1 MALDQE
7 TDTAHIPKEPRI
19 LISTRTLVLLRR
31 CFQTF
36 FLLYFLFLLV
46 QTRLSTDILI
56 DYSMALEGFRPFVID
71 RSVDFFFRIDPLL
84 RLTTLVGGTLWWTGI
99 AWGAG
104 LVLLTI
110 LLGRV
115 FCGFICPFGS
125 LHQLASLGVR
135 ARHPSNA
142 HFSVHLLKYAVLSAV
157 VVSALLG
164 LQLSGVL
171 DPLCLL
177 FRSLALAVFPG
188 IGILLKTGFDALAA
202 SDIKWLNWISYAAEM
217 VVSPIFG
224 YGYPGY
230 QTAGFIGILWGTLLG
245 INRFSPRF
253 WCRVLCPL
261 GAMLGLFSRW
271 APLRLVTNPGRCT
284 SCGLCRLG
292 CPASA
297 RSVSSP
303 DVCDPSECLLCLRCA
318 RICPQEA
325 ISLRFVPMSSSI
337 PFAPKRRVLLS
348 GLASG
353 VLLPVLS
360 RADGRLFSASD
371 PKLIRPPGALNEI
384 DFLAVCARC
393 GLCMK
398 ACPTNAIQPAFG
410 EAGWSG
416 FWTPVVVP
424 KYGYCE
430 LACTLCSQICPTGA
444 IRPISSEEKKRTPI
458 RIGSAAV
465 DRGRCLPWSGNG
477 SCIVCEEVCPTS
489 PKAIVFETIDIR
501 DAGGSQVS
509 LKLPKVL
516 LQHCVG
522 CGICENKCPVSGMA
536 AIRVIAAGET
546 RNPLHR
552 LLL

>member
-1 MALDQE
+1 MALGNE
-7 TDTAHIPKEPRI
+7 TDGEHVPKGPRI
-19 LISTRTLVLLRR
+19 LISTRMLVFLRR
-31 CFQTF
+31 CLQTV
-36 FLLYFLFLLV
+36 FLLYFLMLLV

-56 DYSMALEGFRPFVID
+56 DYSIALEGSRPFVID

-84 RLTTLVGGTLWWTGI
+84 RLTTLVGGTPWWTGMV
-99 AWGAG
+99 WVAG
-104 LVLLTI
+104 LVVLTV

-125 LHQLASLGVR
+125 LHHLASLGVR
-135 ARHPSNA
+135 PRHTSNA
-142 HFSVHLLKYAVLSAV
+142 AFDAHFLKYAVLAAV
-157 VVSALLG
+157 VVSALPG
-164 LQLSGVL
+164 LQLAGVL
-171 DPLCLL
+171 DPLCLM

-188 IGILLKTGFDALAA
+188 IGVLLKSGFDALAA

-217 VVSPIFG
+217 VVSPVFG

-230 QTAGFIGILWGTLLG
+230 QTAGFIGILFVTLLG

-261 GAMLGLFSRW
+261 GALLGLFSRW

-284 SCGLCRLG
+284 SCGLCHQG

-297 RSVSSP
+297 RSASSP
-303 DVCDPSECLLCLRCA
+303 DVCDSSECLLCLRCM
-318 RICPQEA
+318 RLCPQEA
-325 ISLRFVPMSSSI
+325 ISLGFVPMASSI

-348 GLASG
+348 GMASG
-353 VLLPVLS
+353 MILPVLS

-371 PKLIRPPGALNEI
+371 PMLIRPPGALNEI

-398 ACPTNAIQPAFG
+398 VCPTNAIQPAFN
-410 EAGWSG
+410 EAGWGG
-416 FWTPVVVP
+416 FWTPIVVP

-477 SCIVCEEVCPTS
+477 PCIVCEEVCPTS

-501 DAGGSQVS
+501 DAGGSQMS

-516 LQHCVG
+516 LKHCVG

>member
-7 TDTAHIPKEPRI
+7 TDTENAAKEPRG
-19 LISTRTLVLLRR
+19 LPSTRALLFLRR
-31 CFQTF
+31 GSQTL
-36 FLLYFLFLLV
+36 FLLYCLLLLV
-46 QTRLSTDILI
+46 QTRLSTDVLI
-56 DYSMALEGFRPFVID
+56 DYSMVLEGSRPFTIEHP
-71 RSVDFFFRIDPLL
+71 VDFFFRIDPLL
-84 RLTTLVGGTLWWTGI
+84 RLTTLLGGQAWWSGAAWAVGL
-99 AWGAG
+99 
-104 LVLLTI
+104 LVLTT
-110 LLGRV
+110 LLGRI
-115 FCGFICPFGS
+115 FCGFICPFGT
-125 LHQLASLGVR
+125 LHHLASLGVQPQGNKR
-135 ARHPSNA
+135 NSSTTR
-142 HFSVHLLKYAVLSAV
+142 LLKYAVLAAV

-171 DPLCLL
+171 DPICLL

-188 IGILLKTGFDALAA
+188 IGVLLKTGFDALAA
-202 SDIKWLNWISYAAEM
+202 SDTKWLNWISYAAEM
-217 VVSPIFG
+217 VVSPVFG

-230 QTAGFIGILWGTLLG
+230 QTAGAIGILFFTLLW
-245 INRFSPRF
+245 INRRSPRF

-261 GAMLGLFSRW
+261 GALLGLVSRW
-271 APLRLVTNPGRCT
+271 APLRLVTNAKRCT
-284 SCGLCRLG
+284 SCGICQMG

-297 RSVSSP
+297 RSTTSP
-303 DVCDPSECLLCLRCA
+303 DICDPGECLFCLRCM

-325 ISLRFVPMSSSI
+325 ISLRFEPKSSSI
-337 PFAPKRRVLLS
+337 PFAPKRRMLLS
-348 GLASG
+348 GMVAG
-353 VLLPVLS
+353 VILPVIG
-360 RADGRLFSASD
+360 RADGRLFAVSD
-371 PKLIRPPGALNEI
+371 PSLIRPPGALNEI

-398 ACPTNAIQPAFG
+398 ACPTNAIQPSFG

-416 FWTPVVVP
+416 FWTPIVVP
-424 KYGYCE
+424 KHGYCE

-444 IRPISSEEKKRTPI
+444 IRPLTPEEKKHTPI

-477 SCIVCEEVCPTS
+477 PCIVCEEVCPTS
-489 PKAIVFETIDIR
+489 PKAIVFETIEIR
-501 DAGGSQVS
+501 DASGAPMS

-516 LQHCVG
+516 LRHCVG
-522 CGICENKCPVSGMA
+522 CGICENKCPVSGTA

>member
-1 MALDQE
+1 MAMDRK
-7 TDTAHIPKEPRI
+7 TDTEHGPKEPRG
-19 LISTRTLVLLRR
+19 LISTRTLVFLRR
-31 CFQTF
+31 CSQTF
-36 FLLYFLFLLV
+36 FLMYFLLLLV
-46 QTRLSTDILI
+46 QTRLSTEILI
-56 DYSMALEGFRPFVID
+56 DYSIALEGSRPFAID

-84 RLTTLVGGTLWWTGI
+84 RLTTLVGG
-99 AWGAG
+99 ASWGAG
-104 LVLLTI
+104 MAWVAGLVVLTV
-110 LLGRV
+110 LLGRT

-125 LHQLASLGVR
+125 LHHLASLGVKPR
-135 ARHPSNA
+135 SALNAR
-142 HFSVHLLKYAVLSAV
+142 FSVHLLKYAVLSAV
-157 VVSALLG
+157 VLSAFLG

-188 IGILLKTGFDALAA
+188 IGILLKSGFDALAA

-230 QTAGFIGILWGTLLG
+230 QTAGFIGISFVALLG

-261 GAMLGLFSRW
+261 GALLGLLSRW
-271 APLRLVTNPGRCT
+271 APLRLVTCSERCT
-284 SCGLCRLG
+284 SCGLCRSG
-292 CPASA
+292 CPALA
-297 RSVSSP
+297 RSTSSP
-303 DVCDPSECLLCLRCA
+303 DVCDPSECFLCLHCV

-325 ISLRFVPMSSSI
+325 ITLRFLPMSSSI
-337 PFAPKRRVLLS
+337 PFAPKRRLLLS

-353 VLLPVLS
+353 ALLPVLS
-360 RADGRLFSASD
+360 RADGRLVSASD

-384 DFLAVCARC
+384 DFLAVCSRC

-424 KYGYCE
+424 KVGYCE

-444 IRPISSEEKKRTPI
+444 LRPIDSEEKKHTPI

-477 SCIVCEEVCPTS
+477 PCIVCEEVCPMS
-489 PKAIVFETIDIR
+489 PKAIVFETIDIQ
-501 DAGGSQVS
+501 DADGSRMS

-516 LQHCVG
+516 LKHCVG